1 MTRLR
6 LPGATSLASKAG
18 TLMVSLLDEQLREC
32 LRRCAVPPAFD
43 ETTYERLLRPKDGPS
58 LEMLGTIGQLE
69 HAPGEPDRY
78 RLVPLLRD
86 VCLGDWWTAADQ
98 GPAMVPPVPAELRQ
112 LAGQLADLAK
122 RQSRPLE
129 ELDLRLVQD
138 PAAAEELFR
147 TIYDAADRRHDLG
160 RCRAILD
167 VLDSTTRRSILD
179 ARLVAL
185 RAEYATYLAAR
196 AMWAGD
202 FYRSATY
209 TRREAAE
216 TVLEELLDGRH
227 ARILQLCA
235 PDGLGKSMQLQWFIA
250 RRCVPARL
258 PCARLDFDHEVNPVT
273 ASRHPWLLLLEAAA
287 QLDQQITGLPFQ
299 ELLAAYGHYRTLLL
313 GKPAAEE
320 LGTAP
325 RHASKG
331 EGEDVGE
338 RFVAALSGMLAG
350 RQAVVVLDS
359 FEKVLHGSIDPS
371 GIVTLLTDV
380 VERVPALRVVLA
392 SLVELADR
400 IPADRL
406 PQMASHRLAPL
417 TAEQQRHYLVDIRGV
432 DEDAA
437 GEIQKLT
444 EGRPLTLATYA
455 DLVLRYQLTAAELAT
470 WREPGLLAAILHFVD
485 EVDDDRVRWLLRYGV
500 IPRRLRYDFVVSV
513 MQPFLADGMAGTA
526 TWDDP
531 AKDKWSPKRN
541 RTTFRTDLEPPS
553 DEHELRELWNTLVDD
568 ATDYGWITLVHD
580 EPDTLQIRR
589 DVVRPLRE
597 LIRPHPVYAAL
608 QRAAGDYFQRRAEE
622 DRDRWVTWMQEA
634 IFHRFQHDASAGFE
648 CWRAAIGQARE
659 EGRYGRCLDLA
670 TGLLGEDYV
679 KRSGTPIPPMTY
691 EVLAA
696 AHLERARAAADLADQ
711 NLLADQNQA
720 GVADPLWS
728 EVEAG
733 LGAARDLA
741 RTHPE
746 VRLPSL
752 AVVIEGRL
760 ALARGNAKEAEALLR
775 DCHDKLQPSSE
786 LADLE
791 RGLGQALLRSGAG
804 DAAEHLMESYQ
815 VALGSKDT
823 PGARQSVF
831 ALLHAHADT
840 HDYGA
845 AMRVVE
851 EARRD
856 GVAKDDDRDLGL
868 AEAWILAEAGAV
880 ARARDLVRRL
890 RLHEAGDSEA
900 QLILAWVNYRADDL
914 AGTVAA
920 AERSLS
926 LAEQKP
932 SRAID
937 DVSIALALR
946 GLAFAGLLA
955 ADRSA
960 ADLTAAASRAR
971 ELREYNGA
979 AEYAGWAAV
988 VLTDL
993 TGELSEAAQLLDEAE
1008 RSGPR
1013 LGSDGWLRTRLAL
1026 ARLQRA
1032 LGEPTAEA
1040 TLREA
1045 LDTAEHLASP
1055 PGDLVEVIVDILAV
1069 TPAAHQQL
1077 AGRLVECLERITPA
1091 PARLH
1096 RVARLRD
1103 VPSLVAPPALLERL
1117 RVLLVDEPE
1126 RADIGGDPSPPDRT
1140 VLRWRSA
1147 EALRVVGRPGEARS
1161 MLDSALTGR
1170 DDALGWWWWLDGM
1183 TRLGAPSPD
1192 EPTPPDKVLVAAP
1205 RMVSIACQVTLAER
1219 RLHLDPPDRI
1229 AKWLEAAAAL
1239 LKGMRPNQWSARL
1252 AAISAELAQ
1261 LRDEE
1266 GRARRHAAEAA
1277 DVYGRLGDLVNRDAM
1292 AGRFGLGGEEQRE
1305 DASTI
1310 ELRFGAVSGRL
1321 LAITARP
1328 PDGDPIDR
1336 SVPTSEFGDVE
1347 DSTQTLL
1354 ALRTVLWP
1362 LIHGWRA
1369 WSEEVAEHLLWPELR
1384 AVLAVA
1390 DGPPRDLRLVLHGRE
1405 PAVLPWE
1412 LTRAW
1417 ETDVPVVQAPAARF
1431 VYRSL
1436 KRSRQEEAK
1445 TRALQ
1450 QALRRLEYFPLVSDG
1465 LSGAFTDQAVQ
1476 EFQRAA
1482 GLGVSGHAGPET
1494 WSALRRQILRDVP
1507 RRPLRAVVLRPGR
1520 DREAERQRGY
1530 ATAGRDPVAAYLQHG
1545 IELAVVEDPQTDTLA
1560 QAAEPFK
1567 DGIPDLLHVMS
1578 PVKLIGGATVLDF
1591 GADAGWRR
1599 SRHDD
1604 PDRNTLSVRA
1614 LGDLCS
1620 ALGRGAK
1627 LPLVI
1632 LDIPLPPSP
1641 LEAVRNLGI
1650 RNSFAYQLLK
1660 LGVAETVLAMG
1671 LAEPTDQA
1679 QILDQIV
1686 SGLAQDQDVAAVARR
1701 LQRARSPGD
1710 LISTLPYAA
1719 SALFLERP
1727 PSSLLPLGY

>member
-6 LPGATSLASKAG
+6 LPGVTSLASKASDRI
-18 TLMVSLLDEQLREC
+18 LSPLDEPLREC
-32 LRRCAVPPAFD
+32 LRRCAVPPTFD
-43 ETTYERLLRPKDGPS
+43 ETTYKELLCPKGGPS
-58 LEMLGTIGQLE
+58 LTMLATIGQLE

-86 VCLGDWWTAADQ
+86 LCLGDWWKATGQ
-98 GPAMVPPVPAELRQ
+98 GPAMGPPVPAELRQ
-112 LAGQLADLAK
+112 LAGQLADLAE
-122 RQSRPLE
+122 RQSRDLE

-138 PAAAEELFR
+138 PAGAEDLFR

-167 VLDSTTRRSILD
+167 VLDSPTRRSILD
-179 ARLVAL
+179 ARLMAL
-185 RAEYATYLAAR
+185 RAEYTTYLAAR
-196 AMWAGD
+196 AMWARD
-202 FYRSATY
+202 FYRSARY

-216 TVLEELLDGRH
+216 TVLDELLDGRP

-235 PDGLGKSMQLQWFIA
+235 PDGLGKSMQLRWFIA
-250 RRCVPARL
+250 QRCVPARL
-258 PCARLDFDHEVNPVT
+258 PCARLDFDYQVNPVT

-299 ELLAAYGHYRTLLL
+299 ELLGAYGHYRTLLVR
-313 GKPAAEE
+313 KPAAEG
-320 LGTAP
+320 LGTVP

-331 EGEDVGE
+331 EGEDVRA
-338 RFVAALSGMLAG
+338 RFVAALSGMPAG

-359 FEKVLHGSIDPS
+359 FEKVLHGSIDPT
-371 GIVTLLTDV
+371 GIVTLLGDV
-380 VERVPALRVVLA
+380 VERVPALRVVLVSPA
-392 SLVELADR
+392 ELADR
-400 IPADRL
+400 IPTDRL
-406 PQMASHRLAPL
+406 PEMASHCLALL
-417 TAEQQRHYLVDIRGV
+417 TAEQQHHYLVGIRGV

-437 GEIQKLT
+437 REIQKLT
-444 EGRPLTLATYA
+444 EGWPLTLATYA
-455 DLVLRYQLTAAELAT
+455 DLVIRYQLTAAELAT
-470 WREPGLLAAILHFVD
+470 WREPGLLAAILHYVD

-513 MQPFLADGMAGTA
+513 MQPFLADGMAGAA

-531 AKDKWSPKRN
+531 AKDQWSPKRN
-541 RTTFRTDLEPPS
+541 RTAFRTDLDPPS

-568 ATDYGWITLVHD
+568 ATDYGWISLVHD
-580 EPDTLQIRR
+580 EPDTLQIRS

-597 LIRPHPVYAAL
+597 LIRPHPVYPAI
-608 QRAAGDYFQRRAEE
+608 QQAAGDYFQRRAEE
-622 DRDRWVTWMQEA
+622 DRDRWLTWMQEA
-634 IFHRFQHDASAGFE
+634 IFHRFQHDAGSGFE
-648 CWRAAIGQARE
+648 CWRAAIGQARDA
-659 EGRYGRCLDLA
+659 GRYGHCLDLA
-670 TGLLGEDYV
+670 TELLGADYV

-711 NLLADQNQA
+711 NQA
-720 GVADPLWS
+720 GLEDPLWS

-733 LGAARDLA
+733 LGAARDLE

-746 VRLPSL
+746 VHLPSL
-752 AVVIEGRL
+752 AIVIEGRL
-760 ALARGNAKEAEALLR
+760 ALARGDAAEAEALLR
-775 DCHDKLQPSSE
+775 HCQNKLRPSRE

-791 RGLGQALLRSGAG
+791 RGLGQALLASGAE
-804 DAAEHLMESYQ
+804 DAAEHLMESYR
-815 VALGSKDT
+815 VALGSKDA

-831 ALLHAHADT
+831 ALLRAHAFT
-840 HDYGA
+840 QDYGA
-845 AMRVVE
+845 ALRVFE
-851 EARRD
+851 QARRD

-868 AEAWILAEAGAV
+868 AEAWILAEAGAL
-880 ARARDLVRRL
+880 ARARDRVGRL

-900 QLILAWVNYRADDL
+900 HLMLAYVNYRADDL
-914 AGTVAA
+914 AGTVAE

-926 LAEQKP
+926 LAEQEP
-932 SRAID
+932 SRAFD
-937 DVSIALALR
+937 DASIALALR
-946 GLAFAGLLA
+946 GLAFADLLD

-971 ELREYNGA
+971 ELREYDSA
-979 AEYAGWAAV
+979 AEYAGWAAF
-988 VLTDL
+988 VLANL

-1013 LGSDGWLRTRLAL
+1013 QGSAGWLRTRLAL

-1040 TLREA
+1040 TLLEA
-1045 LDTAEHLASP
+1045 LDTAERLASP

-1069 TPAAHQQL
+1069 APATHQQL
-1077 AGRLVECLERITPA
+1077 AERLIGCLERITPA

-1103 VPSLVAPPALLERL
+1103 VPRLVAPSALLERL

-1126 RADIGGDPSPPDRT
+1126 RADTGGDPTTLDRT
-1140 VLRWRSA
+1140 VLQWRSA
-1147 EALRVVGRPGEARS
+1147 EALRVVGRPDEARGL
-1161 MLDSALTGR
+1161 LDSALTGR
-1170 DDALGWWWWLDGM
+1170 GDALGWWWWLDGM
-1183 TRLGAPSPD
+1183 TRLGPPSPD
-1192 EPTPPDKVLVAAP
+1192 EPTPPGKVLATAP
-1205 RMVSIACQVTLAER
+1205 RTISIACHVTLAER
-1219 RLHLDPPDRI
+1219 RLLLDPPDRI
-1229 AKWLEAAAAL
+1229 AKWLDAAAAL

-1261 LRDEE
+1261 LRGEE
-1266 GRARRHAAEAA
+1266 SRARRHAAEAA
-1277 DVYGRLGDLVNRDAM
+1277 DVYGRLGDLVNRDVM
-1292 AGRFGLGGEEQRE
+1292 AARFGLGGEEQRE

-1310 ELRFGAVSGRL
+1310 ELGFGAVSGQL
-1321 LAITARP
+1321 MPITARP
-1328 PDGDPIDR
+1328 SDSDPIDR

-1347 DSTQTLL
+1347 DSAETLF
-1354 ALRTVLWP
+1354 ALRTVLGP
-1362 LIHGWRA
+1362 LMHGWRA

-1390 DGPPRDLRLVLHGRE
+1390 DGPPRDLRLVLQGRE

-1412 LTRAW
+1412 LTRTW
-1417 ETDVPVVQAPAARF
+1417 EADVPVVQAPAARF

-1436 KRSRQEEAK
+1436 KRSRREEAK

-1450 QALRRLEYFPLVSDG
+1450 QALRPLGYFPLVSDG
-1465 LSGAFTDQAVQ
+1465 LTGALTDQAVQ
-1476 EFQRAA
+1476 EFQKAVGLEGSGYA
-1482 GLGVSGHAGPET
+1482 GHET

-1520 DREAERQRGY
+1520 DREAEHQRGY
-1530 ATAGRDPVAAYLQHG
+1530 GAAGREPVAAYLQHG
-1545 IELAVVEDPQTDTLA
+1545 FELAVVEDPQPDTLA

-1591 GADAGWRR
+1591 GADASWRR

-1604 PDRNTLSVRA
+1604 PGRNTLSVRA

-1627 LPLVI
+1627 LPLI
-1632 LDIPLPPSP
+1632 MLDIPLPLSP

-1660 LGVAETVLAMG
+1660 LGAAETVLAMG

-1701 LQRARSPGD
+1701 LQRARPPGD
-1710 LISTLPYAA
+1710 LVSTLAYAA
-1719 SALFLERP
+1719 SALYLERP

>member
-6 LPGATSLASKAG
+6 LPGVASLASKAG
-18 TLMVSLLDEQLREC
+18 SLMLSLLDEPLREC
-32 LRRCAVPPAFD
+32 LRRCAVPPTFD
-43 ETTYERLLRPKDGPS
+43 QTTYEELLRPTGGPS
-58 LEMLGTIGQLE
+58 LEKLATISQLE

-86 VCLGDWWTAADQ
+86 VCLGDWWKAAGQD
-98 GPAMVPPVPAELRQ
+98 PAMAPPVPAALRQ
-112 LAGQLADLAK
+112 LAGDLADLAK
-122 RQSRPLE
+122 QQSRKLE

-138 PAAAEELFR
+138 PAAAEDLFR
-147 TIYDAADRRHDLG
+147 TIYRTADQRHDLG

-167 VLDSTTRRSILD
+167 VLDSTARRSILD

-202 FYRSATY
+202 FYRSARY

-216 TVLEELLDGRH
+216 TVLEELLDGKP

-273 ASRHPWLLLLEAAA
+273 ASWHPWLLLLEAAA

-313 GKPAAEE
+313 RKPAAGE

-331 EGEDVGE
+331 EGEDVRE
-338 RFVAALSGMLAG
+338 RFVAALSGLPAG
-350 RQAVVVLDS
+350 RQAVVALDS
-359 FEKVLHGSIDPS
+359 FEKVLHGSIDPT
-371 GIVTLLTDV
+371 GIVTLLSDV
-380 VERVPALRVVLA
+380 VERVPALRVVLV
-392 SLVELADR
+392 SLVELAKR

-406 PQMASHRLAPL
+406 PEMASHRLALL
-417 TAEQQRHYLVDIRGV
+417 TAEQQHHYLVDIRGV

-437 GEIQKLT
+437 GEIQKLS

-455 DLVLRYQLTAAELAT
+455 DLVTRYQLPAAELAT
-470 WREPGLLAAILHFVD
+470 WREPGLLAAILHYVD

-568 ATDYGWITLVHD
+568 ATDYGWISLVHD
-580 EPDTLQIRR
+580 ESEALQIRR

-597 LIRPHPVYAAL
+597 LIRPHRVYPAL
-608 QRAAGDYFQRRAEE
+608 QQAAGDYFQRRAEE

-634 IFHRFQHDASAGFE
+634 IFHRFNHDARAGFE
-648 CWRAAIGQARE
+648 CWRAAIGRARD
-659 EGRYGRCLDLA
+659 EGQYGHCLDLA
-670 TGLLGEDYV
+670 TDLLGEDYV

-711 NLLADQNQA
+711 NQA
-720 GVADPLWS
+720 GRENPLWS

-752 AVVIEGRL
+752 ALVIEGRL
-760 ALARGNAKEAEALLR
+760 ALARGDPKEAEALLR
-775 DCHDKLQPSSE
+775 DCHDKLQPSPE

-791 RGLGQALLRSGAG
+791 RGLGQALLASGAG

-815 VALGSKDT
+815 VALGSEDA
-823 PGARQSVF
+823 PGARQSVS

-851 EARRD
+851 RARRD

-868 AEAWILAEAGAV
+868 AEVWILAEAGAV

-890 RLHEAGDSEA
+890 RLDEAGDSEA
-900 QLILAWVNYRADDL
+900 HLILAYVNYRADDL
-914 AGTVAA
+914 VGTVAA
-920 AERSLS
+920 AERSLR
-926 LAEQKP
+926 LAEQEP
-932 SRAID
+932 FRAID
-937 DVSIALALR
+937 YASIALALR
-946 GLAFAGLLA
+946 GLAFADLLD

-971 ELREYNGA
+971 ELRDYDSA
-979 AEYAGWAAV
+979 AEYAGWAAF

-993 TGELSEAAQLLDEAE
+993 TGELGEAAQLLDEAE

-1013 LGSDGWLRTRLAL
+1013 EGSAAWLRTRLAL

-1040 TLREA
+1040 TLLET
-1045 LDTAEHLASP
+1045 LDTAERLASP

-1069 TPAAHQQL
+1069 APAAHQQL
-1077 AGRLVECLERITPA
+1077 AGRLAGCLERITPA

-1103 VPSLVAPPALLERL
+1103 VPRLVAPPALLQRL
-1117 RVLLVDEPE
+1117 RVLLVDEPQ
-1126 RADIGGDPSPPDRT
+1126 RADIGGDPTPLDRS
-1140 VLRWRSA
+1140 VLQWRSA
-1147 EALRVVGRPGEARS
+1147 EALRVVGRPDEARS

-1170 DDALGWWWWLDGM
+1170 DDALGWWRWLDGM
-1183 TRLGAPSPD
+1183 TRLGPPGPD

-1205 RMVSIACQVTLAER
+1205 RTVSIACQVTLAAR

-1229 AKWLEAAAAL
+1229 ARWLEAAAAL
-1239 LKGMRPNQWSARL
+1239 LQGMRPNHWSARL

-1277 DVYGRLGDLVNRDAM
+1277 DVYGRLGDLVSRDAM
-1292 AGRFGLGGEEQRE
+1292 ADRFGLGGEEQRE

-1321 LAITARP
+1321 LGITARP

-1354 ALRTVLWP
+1354 ALRMVLWP
-1362 LIHGWRA
+1362 LMHGWRA

-1390 DGPPRDLRLVLHGRE
+1390 DGPPRDLRLVLQSRE

-1417 ETDVPVVQAPAARF
+1417 ETDVPVVQAPAVRF

-1436 KRSRQEEAK
+1436 RRSRREEAK

-1465 LSGAFTDQAVQ
+1465 LSGALTDKAVQ
-1476 EFQRAA
+1476 EFQKAA
-1482 GLGVSGHAGPET
+1482 GLEVSGHAGRET

-1530 ATAGRDPVAAYLQHG
+1530 AAAGREPVAAYLQHG
-1545 IELAVVEDPQTDTLA
+1545 IELAVVEDPQPDTLA
-1560 QAAEPFK
+1560 EAAEPFT

-1591 GADAGWRR
+1591 GADASWRR

-1604 PDRNTLSVRA
+1604 PGRNTLSVRA

-1620 ALGRGAK
+1620 VLGRGAK

-1632 LDIPLPPSP
+1632 LDIPLPRSP

-1660 LGVAETVLAMG
+1660 LGAAESVLAMG

-1701 LQRARSPGD
+1701 LQRARPPGD

-1719 SALFLERP
+1719 SALYLERP